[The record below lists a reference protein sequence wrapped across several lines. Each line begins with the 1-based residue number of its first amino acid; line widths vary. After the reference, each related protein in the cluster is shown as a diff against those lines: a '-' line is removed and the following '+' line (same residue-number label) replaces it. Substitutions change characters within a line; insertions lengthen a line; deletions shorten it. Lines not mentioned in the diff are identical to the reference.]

1 MRLYLTTRWQT
12 RGILTVEATPE
23 PREGARVYSYPHRH
37 YANTVEFGLLGREV
51 FETVG
56 AARADV
62 VHRSTKKLASLEKQV
77 EKCRRVVVEHQ

>member
-12 RGILTVEATPE
+12 SGILTVEATPE
-23 PREGARVYSYPHRH
+23 PREGERVFSYPHRH
-37 YANTVEFGLLGREV
+37 YPETVEFGLLGREV

-62 VHRSTKKLASLEKQV
+62 LARSTKKLASLGKQV
-77 EKCRRVVVEHQ
+77 EKCRGIVDQHR